1 MKTYVEKRQI
11 VIDRTL
17 KLVKE
22 IYGKDQ
28 EMSSGVID
36 LTVNLEMAEPN
47 DDFIHGMLGFLN
59 WCDAHSGETGDGW
72 ILNTLIHDLGEF
84 SRYRD
89 KNWFC
94 PRTSSYIK
102 YALEYVD

>member
-28 EMSSGVID
+28 EMSSGVMEIGRASCRER
-36 LTVNLEMAEPN
+36 V
-47 DDFIHGMLGFLN
+47 
-59 WCDAHSGETGDGW
+59 
-72 ILNTLIHDLGEF
+72 
-84 SRYRD
+84 
-89 KNWFC
+89 
-94 PRTSSYIK
+94 
-102 YALEYVD
+102 